1 MGKIPMPE
9 GGFVLLSPASQRRIV
24 QMSLLTRLG
33 LQPMTAIEKLQR
45 MEGMIEQRIEALKR
59 EGSDVPKHGLLWLTL
74 VADALNQ
81 HTRARA

>member
-1 MGKIPMPE
+1 MPE